1 MSVAKKHVLGFSSN
15 GGKLFAVIDEQ
26 GVLRIWDT
34 ETNALKQ
41 EFTPG
46 ILVSGPCTA
55 LTWVTL
61 GAERPKKSRK
71 SQQTQQISTASEKLY
86 IALGTQKGK
95 VVLYSLATGS
105 IERTLSGD
113 GHNGA
118 VTSITY
124 DNDGH
129 LYTVG
134 ADSRALAWSLAEER
148 CTGEWSVGPE
158 KPLNIAYLPKSRTLA
173 VASRQIKIYDVD
185 TKELVETCTGH
196 SGEVNA
202 IGSFTCSNNVEYVI
216 TTAKMERIISF
227 WKMNKKGRNKAST
240 CTLLMEDVAHSLAC
254 EVREDGDLRVASVT
268 RNGNIHIYLLNVDSL
283 SSEKYI
289 KPKVSLQIAS
299 DGADTVE
306 PIYALAA
313 HFVHDAQ
320 RPHEILFG
328 YGTRSLLQFERY
340 SPNYGEKLNV
350 IVRTDPKKLYTKKQ
364 RADQSGSAEALKMK
378 TPVVRKKEV
387 EYNSALPISKKKIQ
401 NDVPMEARLE
411 NLSIQATKLTD
422 GKLQSQSKTQ
432 LLMQALHSQDKTMLK
447 AVLGTNDKKT
457 IQITLERLPLEYV
470 NPLVTELSVLLQGKA
485 ANVLCALSWLQ
496 ILTTTRT
503 SVLMSD
509 DKNDLRNKLG
519 ICLGIAE
526 QRMLCITEA
535 LQVSGRVKLIINH
548 MKRNSSNHLNDKNVL
563 VVEEDPDDVNTDQV
577 AENDWS
583 DLEGENINTNL
594 VLDDDEM
601 EADDDVA
608 ADEEDLVMTQESSED
623 EDDNDDDDE
632 DEDASDTDASAG

>member
-1 MSVAKKHVLGFSSN
+1 MLGFASN
-15 GGKLFAVIDEQ
+15 GGKLFAAVDEQ
-26 GVLRIWDT
+26 GILRIWDT
-34 ETNALKQ
+34 ETNTLKQ
-41 EFTPG
+41 ECTPG
-46 ILVSGPCTA
+46 LSVSGPCTS
-55 LTWVTL
+55 LTWVTV
-61 GAERPKKSRK
+61 APERPKKSRK
-71 SQQTQQISTASEKLY
+71 SQQISTTTEKLY
-86 IALGTQKGK
+86 IALGTLKGM
-95 VVLYSLATGS
+95 VAMYSLDSGS
-105 IERTLSGD
+105 IESALSGD
-113 GHNGA
+113 RHDGP

-124 DNDGH
+124 DNNGH

-134 ADSRALAWSLAEER
+134 ADCQARAWSLSER
-148 CTGEWSVGPE
+148 RCIGEWSVGPE
-158 KPLNIAYLPKSRTLA
+158 KPLNIAYLPKSRALA
-173 VASRQIKIYDVD
+173 VASRQIKVYDVD

-202 IGSFTCSNNVEYVI
+202 IGSFTCSSDVEYVI
-216 TTAKMERIISF
+216 TTAKMERIVSF
-227 WKMNKKGRNKAST
+227 WKINKKGRNKAST

-254 EVREDGDLRVASVT
+254 QVGDDGELRVASVT
-268 RNGNIHIYLLNVDSL
+268 RNGNIHIYLLNVNSL
-283 SSEKYI
+283 SAEKYI

-313 HFVHDAQ
+313 HFVHDVL

-328 YGTRSLLQFERY
+328 YGSRSLLQFERY
-340 SPNYGEKLNV
+340 TPNYSEKLNV

-364 RADQSGSAEALKMK
+364 RGDQSGSAEALKMK
-378 TPVVRKKEV
+378 TPVVRNKEV

-411 NLSIQATKLTD
+411 NLSLQATKLKD

-447 AVLGTNDKKT
+447 AVLGTNDKNA

-470 NPLVTELSVLLQGKA
+470 SDLLTELSLLLQGKA

-496 ILTTTRT
+496 ILATTRT

-526 QRMLCITEA
+526 QRMVCITEA
-535 LQVSGRVKLIINH
+535 LQVSGRVNLIISH
-548 MKRNSSNHLNDKNVL
+548 MKRNANNHLNDNNVL
-563 VVEEDPDDVNTDQV
+563 VVEEDPDDVNTGQV
-577 AENDWS
+577 AENNWS
-583 DLEGENINTNL
+583 DLEEDNINTSL
-594 VLDDDEM
+594 ILDDDEM

-608 ADEEDLVMTQESSED
+608 ADEEDLIMTQDSS
-623 EDDNDDDDE
+623 DNDDDD
-632 DEDASDTDASAG
+632 DEDATDTDSSAG